1 LGRSTP
7 VQVGLPNVS
16 AQCQRWSA
24 NAAAFLG
31 SDPLA
36 CHEAEAC
43 DGLPD
48 SFAVNCDTCVA
59 NMQKA
64 VKEWISESIQKG
76 ERESS
81 LGRQEQHRSR
91 GCREVAEYWLGAR
104 AGVEV
109 AAPNEKGGVLEETI
123 EAVEG
128 IVGGRGRE
136 GRSALIPLLQRVQE
150 EVGYIPPHAIS
161 GLSTAL
167 RIPESEIYGV
177 VTFYAQFRLEPK
189 GRNLVKVCRGT
200 ACHVLGSGRILSRL
214 EDHLNIRAG
223 ESTGDL
229 EFSLEEIRCFGSCSL
244 APVMVIND
252 DTYGRLTP
260 AMALQI
266 VERYRGNAE
275 DNPELPEDQKAG

>member
-1 LGRSTP
+1 MKSG
-7 VQVGLPNVS
+7 QLPE
-16 AQCQRWSA
+16 
-24 NAAAFLG
+24 G
-31 SDPLA
+31 
-36 CHEAEAC
+36 
-43 DGLPD
+43 
-48 SFAVNCDTCVA
+48 
-59 NMQKA
+59 
-64 VKEWISESIQKG
+64 
-76 ERESS
+76 
-81 LGRQEQHRSR
+81 
-91 GCREVAEYWLGAR
+91 GA
-104 AGVEV
+104 
-109 AAPNEKGGVLEETI
+109 LEEAI

-128 IVGGRGRE
+128 IVGERGRE

-200 ACHVLGSGRILSRL
+200 ACHVLGSGRILRRL

-223 ESTGDL
+223 ESTADL

-260 AMALQI
+260 EMALQI